1 MTTIERREIPP
12 REDLLRMVPFA
23 LRADEVRD
31 DGEAADGLT
40 LDGFA
45 AVFNSLTLIDSWE
58 GRFWEQTL
66 PGSMKRSFR
75 EMPPKIQFDHGRH
88 PLIGSIPIA
97 RLVTAEESSDPV
109 LAPDGG
115 AHIVGRVFDNWLMEP
130 VRDAIAEKAID
141 GMSFR
146 FSVLREAWFEAD
158 GKPIR
163 DDDKLREILRRS
175 WYEDVPDDELPRRD
189 LKELKVPEAG
199 PVVWPAYAE
208 TSVGM
213 RSKTITIDLGRLDDR
228 EQRMSLAQ
236 AVLLAETAPRNT
248 EQPTEVP
255 TDDAQPA
262 NQEQHTSHPS
272 EASVAQASDSTS
284 HGEHPSAPPQRTR
297 SITRS
302 RKENPA
308 KEFAR
313 FARDHLST
321 LEGS

>member
-12 REDLLRMVPFA
+12 RDDLLRMVPFA
-23 LRADEVRD
+23 LRAEEERDED
-31 DGEAADGLT
+31 EPDGLT

-66 PGSMKRSFR
+66 PGSMKKSFR
-75 EMPPKIQFDHGRH
+75 EKPPKIQFDHGRH

-97 RLVTAEESSDPV
+97 RLTVAEEASDPV
-109 LAPDGG
+109 LAPNGG

-130 VRDAIAEKAID
+130 VRDAIAEEAID

-146 FSVLREAWFEAD
+146 FSVVREAWFEAD

-175 WYEDVPDDELPRRD
+175 WYEDVPEDELPRRD
-189 LKELKVPEAG
+189 LKELRVPEAG

-236 AVLLAETAPRNT
+236 AVLLAETAARTT

-255 TDDAQPA
+255 TDDAPPP
-262 NQEQHTSHPS
+262 NQEQPADHPP
-272 EASVAQASDSTS
+272 EASGAPVTGSTS
-284 HGEHPSAPPQRTR
+284 PVEHPSAPPQRTR

-313 FARDHLST
+313 FARDHLLT